1 VSSGGDD
8 PEVRAREAV
17 RRRRVGR
24 LVVIFMGLL
33 VLVYLVPV
41 FLRLMGVRF

>member
-1 VSSGGDD
+1 MSGGDEPD
-8 PEVRAREAV
+8 DEEREAA

-24 LVVIFMGLL
+24 LAVIFMGLL
-33 VLVYLVPV
+33 VLVYLVPL